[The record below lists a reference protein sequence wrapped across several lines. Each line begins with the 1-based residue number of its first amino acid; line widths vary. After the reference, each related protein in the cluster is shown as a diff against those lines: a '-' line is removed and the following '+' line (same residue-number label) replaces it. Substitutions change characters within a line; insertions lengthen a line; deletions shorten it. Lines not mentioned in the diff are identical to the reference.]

1 MFANLLAIQRKLQTV
16 LKLWAEKKV
25 LFCIYVKAV
34 PRCLPIRFAHVD
46 GALVQTK
53 RHWSN
58 RLWDRTA
65 PMPAICSQVNNQG
78 DHWVTDTN
86 LLIYKP
92 KNKSSAGNASN
103 TEMDSVPCDNDQVCS
118 QCGHNHSHRLIG
130 GRAIL
135 NMISFLDRDTAD
147 KI

>member
-1 MFANLLAIQRKLQTV
+1 MSVKLLAIQRKLQIV
-16 LKLWAEKKV
+16 LKLLIENKAV
-25 LFCIYVKAV
+25 VSCIYAKAAQS
-34 PRCLPIRFAHVD
+34 CLTIHYVTRI
-46 GALVQTK
+46 K

-58 RLWDRTA
+58 RLWDRSA
-65 PMPAICSQVNNQG
+65 PIPAIYSQANNPG
-78 DHWVTDTN
+78 DHWMTDTN

-103 TEMDSVPCDNDQVCS
+103 TEMYSIPCDSDQVCS
-118 QCGHNHSHRLIG
+118 QCGHNHSHMLIG

-135 NMISFLDRDTAD
+135 DMISFLDRDITE